1 MTRILEKFKCSK
13 CGLEFGRGKFKAHLL
28 RKLPCHIQSSLNFI
42 ISSYER
48 LLDKFENVVSGD
60 EPQFQNLK
68 PDEIIYFRNRI
79 NDLQLFHNNLS
90 EDEKKI
96 SLEFYEEN
104 LKVYVD
110 EFLEFLKTKERK

>member
-1 MTRILEKFKCSK
+1 
-13 CGLEFGRGKFKAHLL
+13 
-28 RKLPCHIQSSLNFI
+28 
-42 ISSYER
+42 
-48 LLDKFENVVSGD
+48 
-60 EPQFQNLK
+60 LK
-68 PDEIIYFRNRI
+68 PDEVTYFRNRI

-110 EFLEFLKTKERK
+110 AFLKDLKG

>member
-13 CGLEFGRGKFKAHLL
+13 CGLEFSRGKFRAHLL
-28 RKLPCHIQSSLNFI
+28 RKLPCNIQSSENFI
-42 ISSYER
+42 ISEYER
-48 LLDKFENVVSGD
+48 LIDKFESASGDAD

-68 PDEIIYFRNRI
+68 PDEVTYFRNRI
-79 NDLQLFHNNLS
+79 NDLEKFHNNLS

-110 EFLEFLKTKERK
+110 AFLKDLKG